1 MLLNWITKH
10 YVAWANKTKNLLPS
24 EGSVITLMLRES
36 QNLHKL
42 SETSGAFSR
51 ERETILF
58 VTRSNLIVQETVMYK
73 DEQLREA
80 QGWIAPAQEM
90 DALQITPC
98 RLNCENVP
106 SSITSSGLVAKDS
119 LRRWMERLHVH
130 TVQQLK
136 LDLANVKEGGGLKT
150 KSNGASH
157 SQTFQNRAGQVTPLH
172 SFVMHQQEILKP
184 QGTSPPHVAQS
195 AKGAVPASSQLPM
208 QNHVHPSQ
216 DVHGLVRSDATSE
229 YQVHA
234 KGQSLVQGYQTSH
247 GAQFGSTTP
256 SSSVNEQVVESGNGS
271 NTSENNFQD
280 ISSQFRDALRLDSNA
295 LTQKPEVCEQNGA
308 KTLVSSGNAERNLES
323 ALLDER
329 SLLACIV
336 VLYQQVEESESAQ
349 R

>member
-157 SQTFQNRAGQVTPLH
+157 SQTFQNRGNFL
-172 SFVMHQQEILKP
+172 
-184 QGTSPPHVAQS
+184 G
-195 AKGAVPASSQLPM
+195 
-208 QNHVHPSQ
+208 
-216 DVHGLVRSDATSE
+216 VR
-229 YQVHA
+229 
-234 KGQSLVQGYQTSH
+234 
-247 GAQFGSTTP
+247 
-256 SSSVNEQVVESGNGS
+256 
-271 NTSENNFQD
+271 
-280 ISSQFRDALRLDSNA
+280 
-295 LTQKPEVCEQNGA
+295 C
-308 KTLVSSGNAERNLES
+308 
-323 ALLDER
+323 
-329 SLLACIV
+329 
-336 VLYQQVEESESAQ
+336 
-349 R
+349 

>member
-80 QGWIAPAQEM
+80 QGWIARAQEM

-247 GAQFGSTTP
+247 GAQFGTTTP

>member
-1 MLLNWITKH
+1 
-10 YVAWANKTKNLLPS
+10 
-24 EGSVITLMLRES
+24 
-36 QNLHKL
+36 
-42 SETSGAFSR
+42 
-51 ERETILF
+51 
-58 VTRSNLIVQETVMYK
+58 MYK

-106 SSITSSGLVAKDS
+106 NSITSSGLVAKDS

-157 SQTFQNRAGQVTPLH
+157 SQTFQNRGQVTPLH

-247 GAQFGSTTP
+247 GAQFRSTTP

-295 LTQKPEVCEQNGA
+295 LTQKPEVCTLCLKSFRCLWLLRKHYESVLDVIDFPQEANGQVNKMVA
-308 KTLVSSGNAERNLES
+308 FGLHRRTIPAGGRIRISSTVRFVTTIDAYYSLSTYRYTDTECCTEGHVRDFHAPLSQMVRVSSVMKYYYNT
-323 ALLDER
+323 
-329 SLLACIV
+329 
-336 VLYQQVEESESAQ
+336 
-349 R
+349 